1 MKKQGLMRPAQ
12 ALAAL
17 LVVIAPCLAEKAMGE
32 GSKAMDEGF
41 CTTVTLNSSFYC
53 AGLVANISVPST
65 LQLSAADS
73 LARWSIHDNSIPEC
87 EAYHSKEL
95 QCARFFPRCNP
106 TDGSLSLLCPARCM
120 VTMQACDAY
129 DALVAQDF
137 CASSSGFATIGAH
150 CFSVPFD
157 LETVQVDRIIF
168 EILLVTVGLLVAS
181 MLTTHINGNREEQLC
196 RRDAFPKFDFQ
207 VRCCTSKQH
216 EQLSTEEISME
227 SLAVTE
233 PPGEEEGAHPRECRI
248 CKDDDAQDQL
258 FAPCQCQGSMALV
271 HTVCLSQWIA
281 AQYENELQGQDRDPM
296 VCEVCTT
303 RYRAVVERAVICDK
317 KHLLSAE
324 SMVQYASCFVIL
336 LMLPLLVLLLVRS
349 CEQAS
354 VFKNAEV
361 TDLDY
366 AAYSSN
372 LCTQSSHWGVVA
384 MGVLFLLLMLSSL
397 HKAYSSWRL
406 INERM
411 TVRPDVD

>member
-1 MKKQGLMRPAQ
+1 MWLFYLDTGRAV
-12 ALAAL
+12 LAAL
-17 LVVIAPCLAEKAMGE
+17 VVVITNNPCLAEQTT
-32 GSKAMDEGF
+32 DGF

-53 AGLVANISVPST
+53 VGLVANISVPST
-65 LQLSAADS
+65 LQLEGADS
-73 LARWSIHDNSIPEC
+73 LARRSIQDSSIPAC
-87 EAYHSKEL
+87 DAYHAREL

-106 TDGSLSLLCPARCM
+106 TDESLVLLCPARCM
-120 VTMQACDAY
+120 VTMQACNAY
-129 DALVAQDF
+129 DTLVAPEF
-137 CASSSGFATIGAH
+137 CASSSGFAQPGAH

-157 LETVQVDRIIF
+157 LDTVEVNTIIF
-168 EILLVTVGLLVAS
+168 EILLATVGLLAAS
-181 MLTTHINGNREEQLC
+181 MWARQFSGDREEQPC
-196 RRDAFPKFDFQ
+196 RRDNFPKFDFQ
-207 VRCCTSKQH
+207 VWCCSSKEH
-216 EQLSTEEISME
+216 EQLSTEEIPME

-233 PPGEEEGAHPRECRI
+233 PGGGEEEHPRECRI
-248 CKDDDAQDQL
+248 CKDDDPHQL

-271 HTVCLSQWIA
+271 HTTCLSQWIA

-317 KHLLSAE
+317 EHLLSGN

-354 VFKNAEV
+354 VFKSAEV

-372 LCTQSSHWGVVA
+372 LCTESSHWGVVA
-384 MGVLFLLLMLSSL
+384 MGVLFLLLMLSTL

-411 TVRPDVD
+411 TVRPSET